1 MHMPPDLFLDCIL
14 LLVSNNGPRNKKVV
28 SELVEMY
35 QKSDRRKASQGEDA
49 DSLLNFYVRFL
60 KRLLSDD
67 FDSTNVH
74 DVKRYLLQM
83 KSDVALEKRK
93 DLYELFSDVVTN
105 QADMTVEKLERIVKN
120 VQNHLVW
127 NRMNQAARNLF
138 GRLGKTIRTP
148 DVDETKGLLSEMLTD
163 METTIQEIREESNV
177 DQTTA
182 TMDEV
187 DFDDESSILGASKK
201 YNKRTDEEGFTLG
214 LQGLNRMFGKNK
226 KVARGESVLYA
237 ALTHHYKS
245 GFLQSVASWLVT
257 LNTPLI
263 EDGKKPMVLMVSLE
277 NEAYQNYIWIAWR
290 LYQARTGE
298 DPSMM
303 PEEDLAAWAHQAFSE
318 KGFRLKILRYQPED
332 FGYEEIVALVSHY
345 ASIGFSIQALI
356 IDYLGV
362 ARRHDRGTTHTTSVA
377 NHLAIKTLY
386 SRTVNFAKSQGIT
399 LFTAHQLNRRAQELA
414 NSGRTNAVKHFNMEF
429 LADSV
434 EVARECDCVI
444 YGHLER
450 IEGRVY
456 WTMYREKRRYENP
469 TIPEAHKH
477 VAYRFHPELGIQ
489 DDIYGPPGWVKTSIY
504 TDDGPLNGSDSS
516 SDVEH
521 LTPPSDSF

>member
-35 QKSDRRKASQGEDA
+35 QKSDRRKASQGESE

-127 NRMNQAARNLF
+127 NRMNQAARSLF

-163 METTIQEIREESNV
+163 METTLQEIRDDSNV

-226 KVARGESVLYA
+226 KVSRGESVLFS

-245 GFLQSVASWLVT
+245 GMLQSIASWLVT

-263 EDGKKPMVLMVSLE
+263 EDGKRPMVLMVSLE
-277 NEAYQNYIWIAWR
+277 NEAYQNFVWMAHD
-290 LYQARTGE
+290 LYRARTGE

-303 PEEDLAAWAHQAFSE
+303 PDEDLAAWAHKAFSE
-318 KGFRLKILRYQPED
+318 KGFRLKILRYQPDD
-332 FGYEEIVALVSHY
+332 FGYEEVVALVSHY
-345 ASIGFSIQALI
+345 ESIGFSIQAMV
-356 IDYLGV
+356 IDYLGI
-362 ARRHDRGTTHTTSVA
+362 ARRHDRGTTHTTTVA
-377 NHLAIKTLY
+377 NHLAIRHLY
-386 SRTVNFAKSQGIT
+386 SRVLNFTKSKGIT
-399 LFTAHQLNRRAQELA
+399 LFTAHQLNRKAQELA
-414 NSGRTNAVKHFNMEF
+414 NSGRVNFVKHLNIEH

-434 EVARECDCVI
+434 DVQREVDCAI
-444 YGHLER
+444 FLA
-450 IEGRVY
+450 IEKSSDRSY
-456 WTMYREKRRYENP
+456 LTMYRGKRRYENP
-469 TIPEAHKH
+469 TIPEAHKYC
-477 VAYRFHPELGIQ
+477 AYRFHETLGIQ
-489 DDIYGPPGWVKTSIY
+489 DDVHGPPGYVKTSIH
-504 TDDGPLNGSDSS
+504 TDELDEESGKTLI
-516 SDVEH
+516 
-521 LTPPSDSF
+521 PPSDSF